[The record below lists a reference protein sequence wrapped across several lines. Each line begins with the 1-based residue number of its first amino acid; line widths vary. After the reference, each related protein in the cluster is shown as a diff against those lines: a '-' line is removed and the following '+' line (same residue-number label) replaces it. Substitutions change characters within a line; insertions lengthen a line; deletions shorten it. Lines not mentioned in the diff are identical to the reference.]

1 WDDSPM
7 GGGEGR
13 YYVAAGMRAGT
24 QFWRVYDKA
33 ESRILDLHQ
42 LRHIIQPQVH
52 VFSSATNQDHGKLG
66 VELWPF
72 DQEVEGL
79 HDFSAVSVAL
89 LQTLQTKR
97 GRADARRSVDWL
109 NLDVRATFF
118 NRHDPLFAATDFSDS
133 AWPTN
138 MARAVPR
145 GRWFDYRPEN
155 SIPRDNVQAD
165 LSLRLSDTTLVFADA
180 TYGMMP
186 RGMDRVNVGLAVTRS
201 PRLSYFV
208 ADRYD
213 SGLDM
218 QVFTAG
224 ATYKINEKY
233 TLSGAHQ
240 LDFDNGQG
248 LATSISLV
256 RKFPRWYM
264 AVTVDIDR
272 GRDNSA
278 ITVSV
283 WPEGAPEVKVG
294 ARAVG
299 GVVSRR

>member
-1 WDDSPM
+1 M

-13 YYVAAGMRAGT
+13 TYSAIGLRAGT

-33 ESRILDLHQ
+33 QSRMLDLYQ
-42 LRHIIQPQVH
+42 IRHIIQPQVH
-52 VFSSATNQDHGKLG
+52 LFGSTTNLDHGSLG

-79 HDFSAVSVAL
+79 HEFSAVSVAL

-97 GRADARRSVDWL
+97 GRPGARRSVDWL

-118 NRHDPLFAATDFSDS
+118 NRQDPLFAATDFSDS

-138 MARAVPR
+138 MTRAVPR

-155 SIPRDNVQAD
+155 SVPRDNVQTD
-165 LSLRLSDTTLVFADA
+165 LSLRLSDTTLVFADT
-180 TYGMMP
+180 TYGLRP
-186 RGMDRVNVGLAVTRS
+186 RGFDRVNIGLAVTRS

-213 SGLDM
+213 RALDM

-224 ATYKINEKY
+224 ATYKFNEKY
-233 TLSGAHQ
+233 TLSAAHQ
-240 LDFDNGQG
+240 LDFDNGRG
-248 LATSISLV
+248 LSSSISLV

-264 AVTVDIDR
+264 AVTFETDET
-272 GRDNSA
+272 RDNSA
-278 ITVSV
+278 ITLSI
-283 WPEGAPEVKVG
+283 WPEGAPEMKVG